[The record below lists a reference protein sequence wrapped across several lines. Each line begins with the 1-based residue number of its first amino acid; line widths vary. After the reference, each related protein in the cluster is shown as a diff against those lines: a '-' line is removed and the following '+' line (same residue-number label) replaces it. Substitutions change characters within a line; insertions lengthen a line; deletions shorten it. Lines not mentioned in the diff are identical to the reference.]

1 MRHGP
6 TRLSLIAVLALW
18 SGSAVARPVDDE
30 PPLPDAR
37 LGHRTTPLLLLSRP
51 DIRADLALTA
61 DQVQSA
67 RRAIRAFY
75 VQAAPLR
82 GKPNTPETIRER
94 RAVDEGAFAWID
106 SRLTPEQKSRL
117 VEIDLQ
123 WEGPSA
129 LISRS
134 VLTRELHLSGEQ
146 VATMKAAIRR
156 RDERRD
162 HEEGTEADLILM
174 EVAVACLSD
183 AQRTSWRGMLGR
195 PFERKLS
202 APQDAKAAR

>member
-1 MRHGP
+1 MRQGP
-6 TRLSLIAVLALW
+6 TRLGLVVVLAL
-18 SGSAVARPVDDE
+18 SGASTWARPVDEE
-30 PPLPDAR
+30 PPLPDSR

-51 DIRADLALTA
+51 DVRADLGLSA
-61 DQVQSA
+61 DQVESA
-67 RRAIRAFY
+67 RRAICAFY

-94 RAVDEGAFAWID
+94 RAVDDGALGWID

-129 LISRS
+129 LTSRS
-134 VLTRELHLSGEQ
+134 VLTRELHLSPEQ
-146 VATMKAAIRR
+146 IATLKTAIRR
-156 RDERRD
+156 RDERRVRGD
-162 HEEGTEADLILM
+162 AREADQILM
-174 EVAVACLSD
+174 EVAVACLTD

-195 PFERKLS
+195 PYT
-202 APQDAKAAR
+202 PQLAESEAAKPAR

>member
-6 TRLSLIAVLALW
+6 TRLSLIAVLALC
-18 SGSAVARPVDDE
+18 SGSAVARLVDDE
-30 PPLPDAR
+30 PPLPDSR

-51 DIRADLALTA
+51 DVRADLALTP
-61 DQVQSA
+61 DQAESA
-67 RRAIRAFY
+67 RRAISAYY

-82 GKPNTPETIRER
+82 GKPNTPEIIRER
-94 RAVDEGAFAWID
+94 RAVDEGAFGWID

-129 LISRS
+129 LTSRS
-134 VLTRELHLSGEQ
+134 VLTRELHLSAEQ

-156 RDERRD
+156 RDERRARG
-162 HEEGTEADLILM
+162 EGTEADKILM
-174 EVAVACLSD
+174 EVAVACLSET
-183 AQRTSWRGMLGR
+183 QRTSWRGMLGR
-195 PFERKLS
+195 PFAPKLS
-202 APQDAKAAR
+202 VPQEAKAAR

>member
-1 MRHGP
+1 MRHG
-6 TRLSLIAVLALW
+6 LAQLGLIAALAL
-18 SGSAVARPVDDE
+18 SGASTAARAVDEE
-30 PPLPDAR
+30 PPLPDSR

-51 DIRADLALTA
+51 DVRADLALTV
-61 DQVQSA
+61 DQTESA

-82 GKPNTPETIRER
+82 GKPNSPETIRER
-94 RAVDEGAFAWID
+94 RAVDEGAFGWID
-106 SRLTPEQKSRL
+106 LRLSPEQKSRL

-134 VLTRELHLSGEQ
+134 VLTRELHLSAEQ
-146 VATMKAAIRR
+146 IATLKTAIRR
-156 RDERRD
+156 RDERRARG
-162 HEEGTEADLILM
+162 EAREADQILM

-183 AQRTSWRGMLGR
+183 TQRTGWRGMLGR
-195 PFERKLS
+195 PFT
-202 APQDAKAAR
+202 PQLAGLQEANAAR